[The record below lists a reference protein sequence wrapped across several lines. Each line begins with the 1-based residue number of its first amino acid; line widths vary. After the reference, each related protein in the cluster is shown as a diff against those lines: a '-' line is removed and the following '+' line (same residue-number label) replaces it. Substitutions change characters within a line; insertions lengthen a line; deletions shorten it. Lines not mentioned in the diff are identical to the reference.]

1 MARSGSAQECQSS
14 IHPHPRSLSIS
25 CNVRQM
31 QAALIADDAAS
42 INESSAGHAWETLLK
57 RTRPELER
65 LKVVDWIQN
74 KCGRTLVLGQE
85 HLVYCRS
92 NSSTRST
99 VRWILKLEHIS
110 SIITVGYTVVVSYS
124 DSVRLGRIHLDV
136 PAWHTVAC
144 KQEAVVEVIMQKVN
158 KQLDHYF
165 EKRYVKDSSA
175 VQGTGIGG
183 QARSYLRNCTVLLR
197 RPIVAQIQP
206 QIVSWQPECSR
217 DGMNYMCRQYPH

>member
-1 MARSGSAQECQSS
+1 
-14 IHPHPRSLSIS
+14 
-25 CNVRQM
+25 M
-31 QAALIADDAAS
+31 QAAITADDAAS
-42 INESSAGHAWETLLK
+42 INESSAGNAWEMLLK
-57 RTRPELER
+57 RHDPELER

-92 NSSTRST
+92 NSSKQST

-110 SIITVGYTVVVSYS
+110 SITTVGYTVVISYS
-124 DSVRLGRIHLDV
+124 DSVRLGRMRFDV

-158 KQLDHYF
+158 KQLDLYF

-175 VQGTGIGG
+175 LHGAGIDGE
-183 QARSYLRNCTVLLR
+183 ARASFRNLSELSE
-197 RPIVAQIQP
+197 RPVVAQIHRQF
-206 QIVSWQPECSR
+206 VYWQLEC
-217 DGMNYMCRQYPH
+217 N